1 MTDEPESSKASS
13 QNDAPKMTQGAVA
26 FLDILGAKGIW
37 KRVEPELLIKRIEYV
52 RNYCKGLFSRVIESG
67 AKYDVEQVGNLKKEH
82 LKIAIISDTLVITFA
97 NNNPSV
103 AIQMVAI
110 ISSEII
116 ASMLFPE
123 DFDIQTKNNYF
134 RLIVRGA
141 IGFGAYC
148 SGNNIFIGEAID
160 DVAEWYEQ
168 HDLIGAIITPRARYL
183 LNRQIGSSHIREEM
197 ARRRLVEYKLPTK
210 NGKLKFICV
219 NWPVWYRDIFH
230 NGNGGF
236 SKDTNELKKNL
247 FNAFSE
253 IGNISP
259 AIDSKYRTTELFFHA
274 TLKQAEGKEITPLLE
289 FDSLKAKQHEH

>member
-1 MTDEPESSKASS
+1 
-13 QNDAPKMTQGAVA
+13 
-26 FLDILGAKGIW
+26 
-37 KRVEPELLIKRIEYV
+37 LLIKRIEYV
-52 RNYCKGLFSRVIESG
+52 RKDRKSLFREVLG
-67 AKYDVEQVGNLKKEH
+67 NCAKYDVEQVGNLKKEN
-82 LKIAIISDTLVITFA
+82 LEIAIISDTLIITFA

-103 AIQMVAI
+103 AIQIVAM

-123 DFDIQTKNNYF
+123 DYDMQTKDNYF
-134 RLIVRGA
+134 RLLLRGA
-141 IGFGAYC
+141 IGFGTYC
-148 SGNNIFIGEAID
+148 SGNNMFIGEAID

-183 LNRQIGSSHIREEM
+183 LNKQIGNRHIKEEM

-210 NGKLKFICV
+210 NGKLKLMCV
-219 NWPVWYRDIFH
+219 NWPVWYRDHI
-230 NGNGGF
+230 NNEKGGF
-236 SKDTNELKKNL
+236 SKDSSELKKNI

-274 TLKQAEGKEITPLLE
+274 SLKQAEGKEIAPLLVL
-289 FDSLKAKQHEH
+289 D